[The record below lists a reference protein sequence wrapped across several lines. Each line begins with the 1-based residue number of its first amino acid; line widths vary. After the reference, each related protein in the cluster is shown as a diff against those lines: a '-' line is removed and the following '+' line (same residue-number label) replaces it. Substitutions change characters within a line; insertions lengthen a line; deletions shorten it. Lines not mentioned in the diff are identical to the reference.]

1 MNEEEELKEELERY
15 ERQNQEAYDEQTKA
29 NEELRKIQEERER
42 RAEARMKKKQ
52 RINRRKQIDAANKRN
67 EEYLQE
73 EREYYR
79 KQDPNA
85 KIFNREGQEVAED
98 GSIIV
103 DDSPVTGPVIEPK
116 EGDIDTDTFLNESPY
131 NIANMSFEIEPNQ
144 SNPNII
150 HELISGGS
158 GNSSAVINFTTEN
171 FDWFGQESFTITLDD
186 GESSPVNQSFLVT
199 VNNVNDSP
207 TIEDIIEKISN
218 KKTGEVYKN
227 EDDWKAKGVSEEDIQ
242 RDVTVVMP
250 SLDLFGKTK

>member
-29 NEELRKIQEERER
+29 NEELRKIQEERKR

-116 EGDIDTDTFLNESPY
+116 EGDIDTDTFGNPVYNPYRLGASITSEIGLNLLLD
-131 NIANMSFEIEPNQ
+131 IFSFAPPAQ
-144 SNPNII
+144 AV
-150 HELISGGS
+150 GS
-158 GNSSAVINFTTEN
+158 AWINYLA
-171 FDWFGQESFTITLDD
+171 Q
-186 GESSPVNQSFLVT
+186 
-199 VNNVNDSP
+199 
-207 TIEDIIEKISN
+207 KIR
-218 KKTGEVYKN
+218 G
-227 EDDWKAKGVSEEDIQ
+227 
-242 RDVTVVMP
+242 
-250 SLDLFGKTK
+250 